1 MLKSLAPKKNKSDSN
16 RHIVPKEVEPPRA
29 KDTLNG
35 LLPYKSSLAG
45 TLLSAREAVMVPI
58 RPILRDANVTEQQ
71 WRVLR
76 VLGEQDELDAVSIT
90 QMAMLL
96 PPSVTR
102 ILRELEERK
111 LIVRRPDHNDGRR
124 SIVVITAK
132 GRQLMASTAKQTK
145 AILAVYA
152 EAFGQKRLDN
162 LINELF
168 SLQKA
173 IEPFRPD

>member
-1 MLKSLAPKKNKSDSN
+1 MA
-16 RHIVPKEVEPPRA
+16 
-29 KDTLNG
+29 
-35 LLPYKSSLAG
+35 
-45 TLLSAREAVMVPI
+45 PI
-58 RPILRDANVTEQQ
+58 RPILRDVNVTEQQ

-111 LIVRRPDHNDGRR
+111 LIIRRPDHNDGRR
-124 SIVVITAK
+124 SIVFITAK
-132 GRQLMASTAKQTK
+132 GRQLMASTAKHTN
-145 AILAVYA
+145 AVLAAYTQ
-152 EAFGQKRLDN
+152 AFGQERLDN
-162 LINELF
+162 LIKELA
-168 SLQKA
+168 SLQAA

>member
-1 MLKSLAPKKNKSDSN
+1 MA
-16 RHIVPKEVEPPRA
+16 
-29 KDTLNG
+29 
-35 LLPYKSSLAG
+35 
-45 TLLSAREAVMVPI
+45 PI
-58 RPILRDANVTEQQ
+58 RPILRDVNVTEQQ

-111 LIVRRPDHNDGRR
+111 LIIRRPDHNDGRR
-124 SIVVITAK
+124 SIVFITAK
-132 GRQLMASTAKQTK
+132 GRQLMASTAKHTK
-145 AILAVYA
+145 AVLAAYTK
-152 EAFGQKRLDN
+152 AFGQERLDN
-162 LINELF
+162 LIKELA
-168 SLQKA
+168 SLQAA

>member
-1 MLKSLAPKKNKSDSN
+1 MA
-16 RHIVPKEVEPPRA
+16 
-29 KDTLNG
+29 
-35 LLPYKSSLAG
+35 
-45 TLLSAREAVMVPI
+45 PI

-76 VLGEQDELDAVSIT
+76 VLGEQDDLDAVSIT

-111 LIVRRPDHNDGRR
+111 LIIRRPDHYDGRR
-124 SIVVITAK
+124 SIVSITAK
-132 GRQLMASTAKQTK
+132 GRQLMASTAKHTK
-145 AILAVYA
+145 TVLTAYA
-152 EAFGQKRLDN
+152 QVFGQERLDN
-162 LINELF
+162 LIKELTL
-168 SLQKA
+168 LQEA

>member
-1 MLKSLAPKKNKSDSN
+1 MA
-16 RHIVPKEVEPPRA
+16 
-29 KDTLNG
+29 
-35 LLPYKSSLAG
+35 
-45 TLLSAREAVMVPI
+45 PI
-58 RPILRDANVTEQQ
+58 RPILRDVNVTEQQ

-111 LIVRRPDHNDGRR
+111 LIIRRPDHNDGRR
-124 SIVVITAK
+124 SIVFITAK
-132 GRQLMASTAKQTK
+132 GRQLMASTAKHTK
-145 AILAVYA
+145 AVLAAYTQ
-152 EAFGQKRLDN
+152 AFGQERLDN
-162 LINELF
+162 LIKELA
-168 SLQKA
+168 SLQAA